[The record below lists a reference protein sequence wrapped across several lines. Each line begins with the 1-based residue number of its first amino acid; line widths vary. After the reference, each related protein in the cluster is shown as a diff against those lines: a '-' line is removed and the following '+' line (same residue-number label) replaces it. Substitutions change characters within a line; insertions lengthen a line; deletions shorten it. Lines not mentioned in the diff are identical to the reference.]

1 VEAPKDAGVLGSLD
15 VARISRLAGS
25 GQLSEAKSATIQVPR
40 VLRRRNRAAAER
52 QERQMGHIV
61 HYARS
66 LLLLL
71 LIAVFQAGMVSALQT
86 TAIIGAT
93 RIDGTAHKAVPA
105 AAIVI
110 QGYCIATVGPRSR
123 VTIPPGAMVIDA
135 AGTFMTPRIIDNNI
149 RLILFIAPKF

>member
-1 VEAPKDAGVLGSLD
+1 
-15 VARISRLAGS
+15 
-25 GQLSEAKSATIQVPR
+25 
-40 VLRRRNRAAAER
+40 
-52 QERQMGHIV
+52 MGHIV
-61 HYARS
+61 HHARS

-93 RIDGTAHKAVPA
+93 RIDGTAHQAVPA

-110 QGYCIATVGPRSR
+110 QGYCIATVGSR

-135 AGTFMTPRIIDNNI
+135 AGKFITPRIIDNNI